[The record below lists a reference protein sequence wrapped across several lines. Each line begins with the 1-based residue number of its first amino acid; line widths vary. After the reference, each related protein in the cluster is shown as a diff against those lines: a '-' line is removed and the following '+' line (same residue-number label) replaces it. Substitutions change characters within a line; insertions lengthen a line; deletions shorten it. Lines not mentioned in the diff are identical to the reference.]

1 MFVKKNLY
9 VYVIMSGVIKF
20 IPYTVGGAI
29 GGLVGGL
36 GLSMVITTA
45 KGENP
50 WDESQPLQP
59 HTKVIVPFSCVVG
72 ALLGASKAFA

>member
-1 MFVKKNLY
+1 MTRF
-9 VYVIMSGVIKF
+9 IKF

-36 GLSMVITTA
+36 GVSMVITTL
-45 KGENP
+45 KDENP

-59 HTKVIVPFSCVVG
+59 HTKVIVPISCVVG
-72 ALLGASKAFA
+72 ALLGANKAFE

>member
-1 MFVKKNLY
+1 MAGFSK
-9 VYVIMSGVIKF
+9 I

-29 GGLVGGL
+29 TGLVGGVSV
-36 GLSMVITTA
+36 SMVITKL

-59 HTKVIVPFSCVVG
+59 HTKVIVPISCMVG
-72 ALLGASKAFA
+72 ALLGAKKAFLM

>member
-1 MFVKKNLY
+1 
-9 VYVIMSGVIKF
+9 MSGFIKI

-36 GLSMVITTA
+36 GVSMIITTI

-59 HTKVIVPFSCVVG
+59 HTTVIVPISCVVG
-72 ALLGASKAFA
+72 ALLGANKAFE

>member
-1 MFVKKNLY
+1 MP
-9 VYVIMSGVIKF
+9 GVIKI

-50 WDESQPLQP
+50 WDESQPLQS

-72 ALLGASKAFA
+72 ALFGASKAFA